1 MIDREKIINE
11 LVEHIESALA
21 VDSDYVD
28 CVRTDLL
35 QTVVG
40 LLKEHEE
47 KPLRCDKCSYHRED
61 GWCGMH
67 RLWVKETDYCSLGA
81 WEGW

>member
-1 MIDREKIINE
+1 MDREKAINE
-11 LVEHIESALA
+11 LMEHIESALA

-40 LLKEHEE
+40 LLKEQPEIVRCISCTFYRSDGECTLHNGRW
-47 KPLRCDKCSYHRED
+47 KPEGFCSWAIR
-61 GWCGMH
+61 
-67 RLWVKETDYCSLGA
+67 KEGR
-81 WEGW
+81 

>member
-1 MIDREKIINE
+1 MDREKVINE

-40 LLKEHEE
+40 LLKEQEE
-47 KPLRCDKCSYHRED
+47 RIKTLEHQ
-61 GWCGMH
+61 
-67 RLWVKETDYCSLGA
+67 LETITKWRANAGA
-81 WEGW
+81 FD

>member
-1 MIDREKIINE
+1 MPDREKVINE
-11 LVEHIESALA
+11 LVEHIESALD

-40 LLKEHEE
+40 LLKEQEEE
-47 KPLRCDKCSYHRED
+47 KNERKTELENRQ
-61 GWCGMH
+61 
-67 RLWVKETDYCSLGA
+67 
-81 WEGW
+81 